1 MEPLL
6 EAEVAAAASEDLEAA
21 ARRSRASALRLAL
34 FFLDFFLLLFLLL
47 KKGYERNLVHWNQNV
62 KTKGEHFE
70 SVRWIPY
77 LFRLLKLV

>member
-1 MEPLL
+1 MRLKFVIEELVKDLLSHASTTGMEPLL

-47 KKGYERNLVHWNQNV
+47 KKGYER
-62 KTKGEHFE
+62 
-70 SVRWIPY
+70 I
-77 LFRLLKLV
+77 

>member
-6 EAEVAAAASEDLEAA
+6 EAEVVAASEDLEAA

-47 KKGYERNLVHWNQNV
+47 KKGYE
-62 KTKGEHFE
+62 G
-70 SVRWIPY
+70 I
-77 LFRLLKLV
+77 